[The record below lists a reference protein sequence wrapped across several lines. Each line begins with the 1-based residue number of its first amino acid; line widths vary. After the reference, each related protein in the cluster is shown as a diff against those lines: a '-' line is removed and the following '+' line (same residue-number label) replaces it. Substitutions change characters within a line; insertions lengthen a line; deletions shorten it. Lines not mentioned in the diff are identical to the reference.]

1 MDHAEN
7 GFVNKAIIQQT
18 RADREGGQMNIMS
31 IFSGSHLRLILPL
44 TSHRSTHNIF
54 PKGPWPSF
62 FWDNILQ
69 WVIFC
74 LTEQS

>member
-7 GFVNKAIIQQT
+7 GFVNKATTQQT

-31 IFSGSHLRLILPL
+31 IFSGSHLRLIPVL
-44 TSHRSTHNIF
+44 TSHRSPRNTF
-54 PKGPWPSF
+54 PKGLWPSF

-69 WVIFC
+69 RVILC
-74 LTEQS
+74 LAEQS